1 MAQNNGNPGL
11 KWLSEFLQNHI
22 IALACIKL
30 SAMHY
35 RNLKVFN
42 LLTALFL
49 LIDVR
54 VYAQADTLIR
64 LPDALRIAEERYHL
78 LKSKKLEAAAAAA
91 SIEVTKYSR
100 LPTIDASYQA
110 GLGTANNLTGIFY
123 PNGIL
128 PMTGPPSAGNNFS
141 PATGSAASVLL
152 NWQAV
157 TFGQRD
163 AQINVS
169 IIEANS
175 KKSEWQQVLF
185 SCKINVISSY
195 LDVILAYEKIAI
207 HQQNIER
214 VNANLKQSRVLANT
228 GIKPGVDTA
237 LFLSELSKARIE
249 LLNAQQQAKVTRL
262 LLGQL
267 MVTDALPVPADTSF
281 LNKLPLFV
289 PSADTSFATTPVI
302 QSGKSQLLISQSK
315 EALLKK
321 SFLPKLNIWGTGFA
335 RGSGFQAD
343 GNIKTWDGLGLNR
356 FNYGAGV
363 QLVFPIMKYGE
374 VKKQLL
380 QQNLLSKAAEERI
393 EENKQILSTQQ
404 SIANAATS
412 NSLAVAAETRQ
423 QLSSAQYA
431 FKSMQVRYNT
441 GLVNFSDLIQAQY
454 NLLKAELD
462 IRVAYWD
469 AWKALLLQTAVKGDE
484 NLFLNAIR

>member
-1 MAQNNGNPGL
+1 MLLQML
-11 KWLSEFLQNHI
+11 KPLFFL
-22 IALACIKL
+22 IA
-30 SAMHY
+30 
-35 RNLKVFN
+35 F
-42 LLTALFL
+42 LFL
-49 LIDVR
+49 TVICAQ
-54 VYAQADTLIR
+54 AQADSLVHIT
-64 LPDALRIAEERYHL
+64 DVLRMAEERYHL
-78 LKSKKLEAAAAAA
+78 LKSKKLEGDAAVKNIDVA
-91 SIEVTKYSR
+91 KYSR
-100 LPTIDASYQA
+100 MPTIDASYQA

-128 PMTGPPSAGNNFS
+128 PMTGPPSTSNNFS
-141 PATGSAASVLL
+141 PAAGSAASVLL
-152 NWQAV
+152 NWQAI

-169 IIEANS
+169 RIEANA
-175 KKSEWQQVLF
+175 KKSEWLQLLF
-185 SCKINVISSY
+185 SYKINVISTY
-195 LDVILAYEKIAI
+195 LDVILATEKISI
-207 HQQNIER
+207 HRQNIER

-237 LFLSELSKARIE
+237 LFLSELSKAKIE
-249 LLNAQQQAKVTRL
+249 LLNAQQQQKIAQL
-262 LLGQL
+262 QLGQL
-267 MVTDALPVPADTSF
+267 MVTDVLPLPADTAF
-281 LNKLPLFV
+281 LNSLPAYV
-289 PSADTSFATTPVI
+289 SAADTSFATAPVI
-302 QSGKSQLLISQSK
+302 QSGKGQLLVSQSK
-315 EALLKK
+315 EAVLKK
-321 SFLPKLNIWGTGFA
+321 SFLPKLNVWGTGFA

-343 GNIKTWDGLGLNR
+343 GSIKTWDGLGLNR

-374 VKKQLL
+374 VKRQLV

-393 EENKQILSTQQ
+393 EENKQILLTQQ
-404 SIANAATS
+404 SIANTTIT

-423 QLSSAQYA
+423 QLTSAAYA
-431 FKSMQVRYNT
+431 FKSMQIRYNT